1 MHVEETLAAKELGEE
16 VQVHV
21 RPEGER
27 ADDLLP
33 PGTMESTA
41 CRCGPP
47 CDRACVGVTSWR
59 IARRTSEGLREY
71 RTRSIAGEVH
81 NQVDRRYTVVVR
93 YGLWLS
99 SPAQLATQGRK
110 TEGPMVKQQCE
121 LQHSSEVLLPEK
133 A

>member
-1 MHVEETLAAKELGEE
+1 MRVEETLAEKELGEE

-33 PGTMESTA
+33 PGTMENTA

-47 CDRACVGVTSWR
+47 CGRACVGVMWR
-59 IARRTSEGLREY
+59 IARRICEELQGH
-71 RTRSIAGEVH
+71 RTWSLAGEAH

-110 TEGPMVKQQCE
+110 TEGPMVHEQCE

-133 A
+133 V